1 MKLMCPECESNVVQ
15 ILLSPDATRFKQ
27 CLGCGMVT
35 QVSRAQ
41 AEPEEAGRPLALS
54 RSL

>member
-1 MKLMCPECESNVVQ
+1 MKLKCSECESNVVQ
-15 ILLSPDATRFKQ
+15 ILLSTDATRFKK

-35 QVSRAQ
+35 EVSRAQ

-54 RSL
+54 RSS